1 MTMGKT
7 LQEKMA
13 GLDPDRRARIEAEAD
28 RMHAEYLTLQELRK
42 AKELTQVQLAET
54 LGIRQAT
61 VAQLEKRSDLM
72 LSTLRSYVEAMGGH
86 LRLVVDFPDRPPVS
100 LEGLGD
106 TEESPRRRKSH
117 RSGLGPASAAQ
128 GGSAA

>member
-7 LQEKMA
+7 FREKMA
-13 GLDPDRRARIEAEAD
+13 ELAPDRRARIEAEAD
-28 RMHAEYLTLQELRK
+28 HLHAEYLTLQELRK

-61 VAQLEKRSDLM
+61 VAQMEKRGDLM

-106 TEESPRRRKSH
+106 TEEPPRRKISRSEPGQASTAR
-117 RSGLGPASAAQ
+117 RSGSAV
-128 GGSAA
+128 